1 MNFLLDTN
9 VLSEPLRPEPDR
21 LVVEWLDGVDEDRLF
36 VSVILFAELS
46 RGIKL
51 LAAGRKRERLEN
63 WLDMELTERFNERIF
78 DIDRDIALIW
88 GDVMA
93 TTRAAGL
100 ALAPMDGFLAA
111 TCLRHDLVLVTRNE
125 KDFAGTGVRLLNPWN
140 RAR

>member
-21 LVVEWLDGVDEDRLF
+21 LVIEWLDSVDEDRLF

-63 WLDMELTERFNERIF
+63 WLELELTERFNERIF

-111 TCLRHDLVLVTRNE
+111 TCLHHDLVLVTRNE

-140 RAR
+140 RAK